1 MQEIQNVRTKD
12 FIVKILS
19 EKIILNEIPSGS
31 ELSQEELA
39 SSFNVS
45 RIPIREALQI
55 LEKQGLVKRLS
66 NRHIII
72 SDLNPD
78 NIQET
83 FSFICNM
90 EDYNIINLLNN
101 DNDFY
106 NFLYNWTFENNDL
119 IFHER
124 LIFYIKNNF
133 IKNILKNS
141 FESYL
146 ETTCKLFK
154 SMEKKALLS
163 KSIQSYLNKDSILA
177 KENFQEYFNFLSNE
191 LINERSKNK

>member
-146 ETTCKLFK
+146 ETTCKLSK
-154 SMEKKALLS
+154 SMEKEALLS
-163 KSIQSYLNKDSILA
+163 KSIQSYLIKDSILA